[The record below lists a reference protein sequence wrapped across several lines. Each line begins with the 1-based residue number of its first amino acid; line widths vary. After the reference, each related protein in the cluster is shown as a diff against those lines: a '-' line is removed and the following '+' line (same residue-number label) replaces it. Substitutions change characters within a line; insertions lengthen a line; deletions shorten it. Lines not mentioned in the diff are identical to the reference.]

1 MKLNGNILDA
11 IRKAID
17 YYGNTSQFAKKVGI
31 SHSTILFW
39 LNGKTTNIS
48 GSIWDKKLR
57 RKLRPFMTEPEPP
70 PKPIAVHDPQ
80 TKYGSGAKGEP
91 VQQFGK
97 KIPALPFSQMD
108 HLDITL
114 QSPVS
119 FVRSEM
125 EAEAVFANPVT
136 DYSFALLLDKAEY
149 CPALPLG
156 TPVLITGEDYAEPG
170 DIVVARTRHPARLC
184 FARYDRDGSRT
195 RLIPLNPKLSPMEW
209 DNHENAEKV
218 FWLFPVREIAIDL
231 GSFQWIGSSL
241 VPRVRR

>member
-1 MKLNGNILDA
+1 MKLTNNILDA

-39 LNGKTTNIS
+39 ITGKTANIS
-48 GSIWDKKLR
+48 DSIWEKKLR
-57 RKLRPFMTEPEPP
+57 RKLRPFMSEPETP
-70 PKPIAVHDPQ
+70 PKPIAVHDPRSRYR
-80 TKYGSGAKGEP
+80 TDGSKETEK
-91 VQQFGK
+91 QSGK
-97 KIPALPFSQMD
+97 KIPALAFSEMD
-108 HLDITL
+108 RLDITL

-119 FVRSEM
+119 FVRAEAK
-125 EAEAVFANPVT
+125 AEAVFAHPVT
-136 DYSFALLLDKAEY
+136 DYSFALLLDKPEY
-149 CPALPLG
+149 CPSLPLG

-184 FARYDRDGSRT
+184 FARYDRDDTRT
-195 RLIPLNPKLSPMEW
+195 RLLPLNPKLSPMEW

-231 GSFQWIGSSL
+231 GSFQWIGTSL
-241 VPRVRR
+241 VPRNH